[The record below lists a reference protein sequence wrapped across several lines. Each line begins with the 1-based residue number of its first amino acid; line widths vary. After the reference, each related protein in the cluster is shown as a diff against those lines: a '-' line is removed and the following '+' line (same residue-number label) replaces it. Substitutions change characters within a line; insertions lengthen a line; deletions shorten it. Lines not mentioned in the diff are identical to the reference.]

1 MILKNQLDA
10 TDNDFESTY
19 RDYYLKIDIRHT
31 SIAIA
36 IWLIPLLPLGYIDY
50 LIFGKS
56 NQLTILLVSRLVFFL
71 LSLYTIFAFLKVTSF
86 KQYDSIFYRW
96 AIITIAFV
104 LFLNYNWAPYVPPN
118 GDITILILFTAY
130 MISPSRLF
138 LRAVPP
144 ITLSIGNVALQWCI
158 ADSASNTF
166 APTVLVA
173 IIMANVLGAILST
186 SLQEHRRSEF
196 KARLEEACAKE
207 KLKRLATI
215 DPLTGIVNRR
225 ELIHKTIKEFEQA
238 KNNGQVFSVLMMDI
252 DNFKQLNDNYGH
264 DVGDKILQHFASYVE
279 NKLNENKIWGR
290 LGGDEFVLILCNTRS
305 DQAKIIAE
313 DLMTD
318 LNKEPVISQDKRIN
332 YTISIGITEVN
343 DLDSSYKTTQKRADE
358 ALYKVKRNGRGFIA
372 VL

>member
-104 LFLNYNWAPYVPPN
+104 LFINYKWAPYVPPN

-130 MISPSRLF
+130 MISPHRLF

-166 APTVLVA
+166 TPTVLVA

-186 SLQEHRRSEF
+186 SLQEQLRRVWR
-196 KARLEEACAKE
+196 RLVP
-207 KLKRLATI
+207 R
-215 DPLTGIVNRR
+215 
-225 ELIHKTIKEFEQA
+225 
-238 KNNGQVFSVLMMDI
+238 KN
-252 DNFKQLNDNYGH
+252 
-264 DVGDKILQHFASYVE
+264 
-279 NKLNENKIWGR
+279 
-290 LGGDEFVLILCNTRS
+290 
-305 DQAKIIAE
+305 
-313 DLMTD
+313 
-318 LNKEPVISQDKRIN
+318 
-332 YTISIGITEVN
+332 
-343 DLDSSYKTTQKRADE
+343 
-358 ALYKVKRNGRGFIA
+358 
-372 VL
+372 